1 MYTYN
6 PQEKKPMYAEHAKD
20 EDIRFYLEK
29 IRGTKVLKKEEE
41 AGCARL
47 CKAGD
52 KEAKD
57 ALIVSNLR
65 YVVAVALKYRK
76 KCRLPLLALVNEGNM
91 GLVVAAAKFDPSKG
105 YRFITYAKWWV
116 KYYMLRAITD
126 DYTAGRYRRNDAR
139 NRAARQVPGPYAP
152 VLSLD
157 QLLSDENDPE
167 KSEHLVDRRS
177 GSAPPDRA
185 VDANLR
191 EIIGEALA
199 KLKPIERDVIV
210 RHFGLNGDQPSSMG
224 EIGKSYNLTKER
236 IRQIEGSALKKM
248 KYPLQKRMALDFVG

>member
-1 MYTYN
+1 MYT
-6 PQEKKPMYAEHAKD
+6 EHAKD

-41 AGCARL
+41 AECARL

-52 KEAKD
+52 RKAKD
-57 ALIVSNLR
+57 ALIISNLR
-65 YVVAVALKYRK
+65 YVVAVALRYRK

-91 GLVVAAAKFDPSKG
+91 GLVVAAEKFDPSKG

-116 KYYMLRAITD
+116 KYYILRAITD
-126 DYTAGRYRRNDAR
+126 DYTSGRFRRKDAR
-139 NRAARQVPGPYAP
+139 LRAELQGPGPSAP

-157 QLLSDENDPE
+157 QLLSEENDPE
-167 KSEHLVDRRS
+167 KSEHLVDRS
-177 GSAPPDRA
+177 GGNAPLDRA

-210 RHFGLNGDQPSSMG
+210 RHFGLNGGRPSSMG

-248 KYPLQKRMALDFVG
+248 KHPLQRRMAFDFVG

>member
-1 MYTYN
+1 MTSRRKNPMYT
-6 PQEKKPMYAEHAKD
+6 EIAMD
-20 EDIRFYLEK
+20 EDVRFYLEK
-29 IRGTKVLKKEEE
+29 IRGTRVLKKDEE
-41 AGCARL
+41 AECARL

-52 KEAKD
+52 KKAKD

-65 YVVAVALKYRK
+65 FVVAMALKYRK

-91 GLVVAAAKFDPSKG
+91 GLVVAASKFDPSKG
-105 YRFITYAKWWV
+105 SRFISYAKWWV

-126 DYTAGRYRRNDAR
+126 DYTSGRYRRNDAR
-139 NRAARQVPGPYAP
+139 LRGAVRREGPVPQL
-152 VLSLD
+152 LSLD
-157 QLLSDENDPE
+157 RLISEESDPE

-177 GSAPPDRA
+177 GNAPLEQA
-185 VDANLR
+185 VDRNLR
-191 EIIGEALA
+191 EIIDEALA

-210 RHFGLNGDQPSSMG
+210 RHFGLNGDRPASMG

-248 KYPLQKRMALDFVG
+248 KYPLQKRMAFDFF